1 MNLVRFMCNERN
13 HSICYIP
20 TTYEVHAFKNEK
32 RKKIKRHFCLSFSL
46 LYIFICSC
54 KFIIINTRANDIA
67 HDENVDIADDEN
79 VMGSLMIQSI

>member
-13 HSICYIP
+13 HRICYIP

-46 LYIFICSC
+46 LYIFIRSC

-67 HDENVDIADDEN
+67 HDENMDIADDEN